1 MFDSIYS
8 TLVGRMGSIWSAY
21 GSVAGLVSG
30 PLQAGMAINLMVVGY
45 AIMRG
50 VTNEPWGAYIGA
62 WIKAQLAIAA
72 ATSSFGP
79 WLGSVAW
86 GLPDQ
91 LAAAFGGGSGGAQFD
106 NFIQA
111 VSAAAWATRDA
122 APHWVIDLGV
132 TSWETPDWIATIL
145 ALLVIVLA
153 YVAAGIAVTI
163 ALFTKFALAVTIAV
177 GPLFV
182 AGLMFPSSSGMFFSW
197 LGAALNAA
205 VNAAAVAAALTFV
218 SGTIWGFAQ
227 NATAG
232 AGTPSAAYMALI
244 AQAGIVLVGG
254 FLIQQAGS
262 IASFAGGGGASG
274 GGLASAILPSSRT
287 VYRGLGG
294 GAKATG
300 RGAVAGGKAAGAAV
314 KAGVNRLRGAFGKP

>member
-1 MFDSIYS
+1 MFDTIYS
-8 TLVGRMGSIWSAY
+8 TLVGRMGSVWSAY

-30 PLQAGMAINLMVVGY
+30 PLQVGMAINLMVVGY

-50 VTNEPWGAYIGA
+50 VTNEPWGAYIGT

-106 NFIQA
+106 NFVQA

-122 APHWVIDLGV
+122 APHWIIDLGI
-132 TSWETPDWIATIL
+132 TSWETPDWIATVL

-153 YVAAGIAVTI
+153 YIAAGIAMTI

-197 LGAALNAA
+197 LGSALNSAI
-205 VNAAAVAAALTFV
+205 NAAAVAAALTFV
-218 SGTIWGFAQ
+218 AGTVWGFAQ

-232 AGTPSAAYMALI
+232 SGAATAAYMALI
-244 AQAGIVLVGG
+244 AQAIIVLVGG
-254 FLIQQAGS
+254 FLVMQAGS

-274 GGLASAILPSSRT
+274 GGLASAVLPSSRS
-287 VYRGLGG
+287 VYRAAGG
-294 GAKATG
+294 GARMAG
-300 RGAVAGGKAAGAAV
+300 RGAVKGGQAAKQAV
-314 KAGVNRLRGAFGKP
+314 VSRVRGASAKA